1 MFLPFFGIFLLKGYL
16 GTSIYIA
23 LEIFDLLQHLV
34 AQAVQHREEVS
45 WRATFTRIRSQ
56 TLPGLFPPILQ
67 RIPADY
73 RSACCHSKAPWTYLQ
88 EVMTSEH
95 GMLPF

>member
-1 MFLPFFGIFLLKGYL
+1 MCICSHFLIFLPFFGIFLLKDYL
-16 GTSIYIA
+16 GISIYIA

-45 WRATFTRIRSQ
+45 WCATFTRIRSQ

-67 RIPADY
+67 RMPTDY
-73 RSACCHSKAPWTYLQ
+73 LLAATQKH
-88 EVMTSEH
+88 H
-95 GMLPF
+95 GHIYKKF